1 MKIEDVYTITKIFDE
16 QIKVYKEACNFILH
30 TNNQHS
36 EELFLLL
43 LGISDSLES
52 LSVLS
57 KINKMRDCYV
67 ISRMIYETSIN
78 VLYITATNFDAM
90 EEMVEYTKQKSK
102 FESAR
107 SIAIDKESVAFVF
120 DGEKHSVSFG
130 KTNSIDM
137 KGDPRDWT
145 KENLSRRINIINKKY
160 GDMVS
165 RFLQVAH
172 LTIYRTSS
180 DIVHGTLYGMK
191 HSLGIVNKSDDSF
204 SIEGMLNHNFSA
216 IITLL
221 LTVSQCVYSII
232 YAFDKE
238 IGLSD
243 YEKQYNELLL
253 QFLKQGQE
261 VMKSDKDAK

>member
-1 MKIEDVYTITKIFDE
+1 MTIEDVHSISKIFDQ
-16 QIKVYKEACNFILH
+16 QIKVYKETCDFILH
-30 TNNQHS
+30 SDTKHS

-67 ISRMIYETSIN
+67 ISRMLYETSIN
-78 VLYITATNFDAM
+78 ILYIAATNFEAM
-90 EEMVEYTKQKSK
+90 DEMIEYTKQKTN

-107 SIAIDKESVAFVF
+107 SISIDKTTVSFVF
-120 DGEKHSVSFG
+120 DGKSHSVGFG
-130 KTNSIDM
+130 KENSIDM

-145 KENLSRRINIINKKY
+145 KQNLSRRINIINKKY
-160 GDMVS
+160 GDLVTH
-165 RFLQVAH
+165 FLQVAH

-180 DIVHGTLYGMK
+180 DIVHGTLYGMR
-191 HSLGIVNKSDDSF
+191 HSLGLVNKADGSF
-204 SIEGMLNHNFSA
+204 SIEGMLNHNFGT

-221 LTVSQCVYSII
+221 LTVSQCIYCIL

-238 IGLSD
+238 VGLSK
-243 YEKQYNELLL
+243 YEKEYKKLLEE
-253 QFLKQGQE
+253 FLIKGQE
-261 VMKSDKDAK
+261 VLGKKE